1 MYKEPKNKLS
11 NKKERKQTVSKCLLE
26 RRKSRKFA
34 LTKISRSKK
43 PKKPPKK
50 CKMLI
55 MFV

>member
-43 PKKPPKK
+43 PKELPKK
-50 CKMLI
+50 M
-55 MFV
+55 